1 MAKTAREIIILQC
14 TETGERTYSSTKN
27 KTNTPGR
34 IEMKKY
40 NPKVR
45 RHTLYRETRDRKSV
59 V

>member
-1 MAKTAREIIILQC
+1 MAKRGARDTITLQC

-34 IEMKKY
+34 IELKKY

-45 RHTLYRETRDRKSV
+45 KHTLYRETR
-59 V
+59 